1 MNIEQGI
8 AIMLLATAT
17 LIILIIVLRSKRIKP
32 SDWPGDNNVTSAKR
46 VQQDARELMTQ
57 LDQLAGDI
65 ERRMEKGIS
74 QLQDLLAQAHEKNRQ
89 LRPENDL
96 SQTETKTKK
105 PADEIRRLSEQGMS
119 SVEISRRLNRPVGE
133 IELTL
138 RLQHSET

>member
-17 LIILIIVLRSKRIKP
+17 LIILLIVLRSKR
-32 SDWPGDNNVTSAKR
+32 A
-46 VQQDARELMTQ
+46 QLDARELITQ
-57 LDQLAGDI
+57 LDQLTGDI
-65 ERRMEKGIS
+65 ERRIEKGIS
-74 QLQDLLAQAHEKNRQ
+74 ELQNLLAQAHEKNRQ
-89 LRPENDL
+89 LHPENDL
-96 SQTETKTKK
+96 SQTETEN

-119 SVEISRRLNRPVGE
+119 NIEISRQINRPVGE